1 MKKIKQLAAVIA
13 VSGMLTAC
21 SSTPLP
27 QELESKVVM
36 FERDTADQFEKQIN
50 ALTKEGWSYQGPL
63 CDNGINATYVLFQR
77 RKTGK

>member
-1 MKKIKQLAAVIA
+1 MKNIKQLATVLALASI
-13 VSGMLTAC
+13 LTGC

-36 FERDTADQFEKQIN
+36 FDRESADQFEKQIN
-50 ALTKEGWSYQGPL
+50 ALTKEGWSYTGPL

-77 RKTGK
+77 KKAGK

>member
-13 VSGMLTAC
+13 VSGMLAAC

-36 FERDTADQFEKQIN
+36 FERETADLFEKQIN
-50 ALTKEGWSYQGPL
+50 ALSKEGWSYQGPL

>member
-1 MKKIKQLAAVIA
+1 MKKIKQLVAVIA

-77 RKTGK
+77 KKTGK

>member
-1 MKKIKQLAAVIA
+1 MKNIKQLAAVLA
-13 VSGMLTAC
+13 VASILTAC

-36 FERDTADQFEKQIN
+36 FERETADQFEKQIN
-50 ALTKEGWSYQGPL
+50 ALSKEGWSYQGPL

-77 RKTGK
+77 KKTSK